1 MKIIKFFVPTRPREL
16 KYRFGKGRIFCSQ
29 ETKEYRRVV
38 AIYAKLRGITP
49 SKGPI
54 KLTFDFYIKRKKLA
68 DLSNYIKNAEQGL
81 EGIAFKNDN
90 QVEEIIARR
99 IKHPYLEGTEIEIV
113 YT

>member
-1 MKIIKFFVPTRPREL
+1 MKIIKFFVPTRPQEL
-16 KYRFGKGRIFCSQ
+16 RYVYGKGHIYCSP

-38 AIYAKLRGITP
+38 ANYAKLKGITP
-49 SKGPI
+49 SKRPI

-68 DLSNYIKNAEQGL
+68 DLSNYIKNTEQSL
-81 EGIAFKNDN
+81 EGVAFVNDN

-99 IKHPYLEGTEIEIV
+99 IKHPYLEGTEIEII